1 MMTSTAEIMDLG
13 MNCLLE
19 KLGTGKTEEARRLG
33 ASI

>member
-19 KLGTGKTEEARRLG
+19 KPGTVAWPWRYRQIL
-33 ASI
+33 